1 MNYSVRLLH
10 EAVKTLERLDR
21 RTEARIR
28 RRLHGLSES
37 PFPAPDRDIRPVKG
51 SPGMWRLRVGDWR
64 ILYTVDEEAQAV
76 YVVAV
81 RPRGQAYR

>member
-1 MNYSVRLLH
+1 
-10 EAVKTLERLDR
+10 
-21 RTEARIR
+21 
-28 RRLHGLSES
+28 
-37 PFPAPDRDIRPVKG
+37 
-51 SPGMWRLRVGDWR
+51 MWRLHVGDWR